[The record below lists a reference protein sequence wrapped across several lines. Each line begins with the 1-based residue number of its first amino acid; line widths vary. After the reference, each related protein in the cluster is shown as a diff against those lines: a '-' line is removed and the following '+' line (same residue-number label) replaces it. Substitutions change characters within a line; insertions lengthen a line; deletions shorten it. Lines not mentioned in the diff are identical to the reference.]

1 MKRRE
6 FLASAAAAAA
16 AIAISPRL
24 AFSADGAVEV
34 IVGSDQNVADF
45 WSNVVVPALQ
55 QELPDLVVNVTV
67 SDGNSGMMALA
78 DRALAALKTKS
89 DPQVDVMEAFNP
101 RNTVGA
107 IDAGLWVDFS
117 KASMSNYA
125 KLNTLAIDTNFG
137 LPYRGSQ
144 VVLAYDSN
152 KVQTPPKTWEE
163 LTAWIKATPGQF
175 IYNRPDKGGSGG
187 NFVRRAIH
195 EANGRDPSAFTASN
209 FSKEKADAMLPPAWE
224 ILKDLAPS
232 LYQGGSYTAGNT
244 PSLQLLVSGVVSM
257 VPTWSDQ
264 ALSGLKSGELPSH
277 IKLAQLHDLA
287 FVGGFAYCTIP
298 TNATNIEAAT
308 KLANVLISPA
318 VQEQIVDQIAGFPS
332 IEWSYLSDE
341 IRTAN
346 ADIIPKSIPAFP
358 DGEWEAA
365 VNDGWYRNVAPA
377 IARN

>member
-6 FLASAAAAAA
+6 FLAGAAAAAA
-16 AIAISPRL
+16 LTVAPRL
-24 AFSADGAVEV
+24 VFANDGTVEV
-34 IVGSDQNVADF
+34 IVGSDQNLADF

-55 QELPDLVVNVTV
+55 QELPDLAVNVTV

-78 DRALAALKTKS
+78 DRALAALKTNS

-101 RNTVGA
+101 RNTVGG
-107 IDAGLWVDFS
+107 IEAGLWLDFS
-117 KASMSNYA
+117 KAGLSNYE
-125 KLNTLAIDTNFG
+125 KLSKLAVDTPFG

-152 KVQTPPKTWEE
+152 KVSTPPKTWEE
-163 LTAWIKATPGQF
+163 LTAWIKANPGQF

-195 EANGRDPSAFTASN
+195 EANGRDPSLFTTAN
-209 FSKEKADAMLPPAWE
+209 FSKEHAEKMLPAAWE

-232 LYQGGSYTAGNT
+232 LYQQGAYTAGNT
-244 PSLQLLVSGVVSM
+244 PSLQLLMSGVVSM
-257 VPTWSDQ
+257 IPTWSDQ
-264 ALSGLKSGELPSH
+264 ALSGLKSGELPPH
-277 IKLAQLHDLA
+277 IKLAQLQDLA

-298 TNATNIEAAT
+298 SNATHKEAAA

-318 VQEQIVDQIAGFPS
+318 VQEQIVDQVAGFPS
-332 IEWSYLSDE
+332 IEWSYLSDD

-346 ADIIPKSIPAFP
+346 ADIIPSSIPAFP

-365 VNDGWYRNVAPA
+365 VNDGWYRNVAPNV
-377 IARN
+377 ARN